1 MNHQFYA
8 PAPEALDLGLCL
20 CATWVGL
27 AYMAFVI
34 DAVGAG
40 SRLEVEIVQQFISHR
55 EDRRGNA
62 KGVIPALGAN
72 RPQVSTG

>member
-1 MNHQFYA
+1 
-8 PAPEALDLGLCL
+8 
-20 CATWVGL
+20 
-27 AYMAFVI
+27 MAFVI

-40 SRLEVEIVQQFISHR
+40 SRLDVELVQLFISHL

-62 KGVIPALGAN
+62 KCVISALGSN

>member
-1 MNHQFYA
+1 
-8 PAPEALDLGLCL
+8 
-20 CATWVGL
+20 
-27 AYMAFVI
+27 MAFVI

-62 KGVIPALGAN
+62 KGVIPALGSN